1 MAGDLDLDALR
12 ELVWDRERF
21 LAESFTA
28 LRQLSAAASAPAGD
42 PNDTRLIRSMVIRC
56 LEYRSE
62 LNGEAAVLDALVRKL
77 GLFPY
82 VPENAP
88 LSSADALALEAHR
101 SPAPGGEVVF
111 HAMQAA
117 IYWRLLDGQ
126 NVILSAPTSFGKS
139 LIIDALLLSGRY
151 RNLLVV
157 VPTLALIDET
167 RRRFARYGTDYKLI
181 THGSQGLSEK
191 NVFVLTQER
200 LIERED
206 LPNLDFFAID
216 EFYKLAGNEE
226 RAELLNRVFYRLR
239 KSGAQYYLLGPNI
252 EGLDE
257 ALPEALRQEFLLTED
272 TTVALEVERVSA
284 GEDQDAALL
293 DLCNRLDE
301 PTLIFASSPAKAH
314 AVAATLLDGGLQ
326 RSDGSL
332 ASAVDWSAEN
342 YHPDWL
348 VGRALAAGI
357 GIHHGQLPRS
367 LGQFMVRAFEEGRIS
382 FLICTSTLIEGVNTQ
397 AKNVVVLDDKISNR
411 RIDFFTFNNI
421 LGRGGRMFRHFTGRV
436 FLFHDQPSEELFR
449 VDIPILSQGEDAP
462 TGLLLHVDPDDLH
475 GSSQDRLAPLLEQ
488 QLLPREVLEAN
499 TGIPPEQQ
507 IKLAERL
514 ADEPSSYHQLLG
526 WRGNPDFEELAG
538 TCEVLVEHLQ
548 TRQLRSGYVRSA
560 RQLAFRLRRLAV
572 AQSARALIEAESES
586 SEPEKVDE
594 LVQGVSEFLRR
605 IAGYQFPMRLRAL
618 ERIQE
623 VVFSR
628 VGLRPGSY
636 AAYALRVENLFLP
649 NPLIALDEYGIPP
662 ELARKLR
669 HDLQAEGDLDLV
681 LERLAEIDPGRG
693 DLTEFE
699 VELLTEAQ
707 SSL

>member
-1 MAGDLDLDALR
+1 MAGDLDLDTLR
-12 ELVWDRERF
+12 DLVWDRERF
-21 LAESFTA
+21 LADPFAA
-28 LRQLSAAASAPAGD
+28 LRALGTAASTPREGTD
-42 PNDTRLIRSMVIRC
+42 EERLVRSMVIRC
-56 LEYRSE
+56 LEYRE
-62 LNGEAAVLDALVRKL
+62 DLGTEVAVLDALVRRL

-82 VPENAP
+82 LAP
-88 LSSADALALEAHR
+88 DAALSSADALALEAHR
-101 SPAPGGEVVF
+101 SPAGGGEVIF

-117 IYWRLLDGQ
+117 VYWRLLEGE

-139 LIIDALLLSGRY
+139 LIIDALLLTGRY
-151 RNLLVV
+151 RNMAIV

-167 RRRFARYGTDYKLI
+167 RRRYARYGTDYKII
-181 THGSQGLSEK
+181 THGTQTLGEK

-206 LPNLDFFAID
+206 LPELDFFAVD
-216 EFYKLAGNEE
+216 EFYKLASSDE

-257 ALPEALRQEFLLTED
+257 ALPETLRREFLLSED
-272 TTVALEVERVSA
+272 TTVALDVERVAA
-284 GEDQDAALL
+284 GGDRDVALL
-293 DLCNRLDE
+293 SLCSRLEE
-301 PTLIFASSPAKAH
+301 PTLIFAGSPAKAH
-314 AVAATLLDGGLQ
+314 AAAAALLAGGLD

-332 ASAVDWSAEN
+332 TSAVEWSAEN
-342 YHPDWL
+342 YHPHWL

-367 LGQFMVRAFEEGRIS
+367 LGQFMVRAFEQGRIN

-397 AKNVVVLDDKISNR
+397 AKNVVVLDDRISNR

-436 FLFHDQPSEELFR
+436 FLFHDQPAEELFK

-462 TGLLLHVDPDDLH
+462 TGLLLHVDPDDLR
-475 GSSQDRLAPLLEQ
+475 GSSEARLTPLLEQ
-488 QLLPREVLEAN
+488 DLLPREVLEAN
-499 TGIPPEQQ
+499 TGIDPEQQ
-507 IKLAERL
+507 ISLAEALVTESQRW
-514 ADEPSSYHQLLG
+514 HQILG
-526 WRGNPDFEELAG
+526 WRGNPDFEQLAG
-538 TCEVLVEHLQ
+538 TCEVLFEYLQ
-548 TRQLRSGYVRSA
+548 TRQLRSGYVKSA
-560 RQLAFRLRRLAV
+560 RQLAFRLRRLAAV
-572 AQSARALIEAESES
+572 GSARALIDA
-586 SEPEKVDE
+586 EPESADSGKVDD

-623 VVFSR
+623 VVFPR
-628 VGLRPGSY
+628 FGLRPGSY
-636 AAYALRVENLFLP
+636 GAYALRVENLFLP

-669 HDLQAEGDLDLV
+669 HDLQADGDLDLV
-681 LERLAEIDPGRG
+681 LERLAAIDPGRG
-693 DLTEFE
+693 DLSEFE

-707 SSL
+707 ASL